1 MHFDGYLLSDLFKSV
16 QVKREAVELARE
28 MENEDGVEGAVSAF
42 HKHIQKHLPDITH
55 VEKIPS
61 SQQHSFFHN
70 FLSSRRHRFLP
81 RFFHKLHMKF
91 H

>member
-16 QVKREAVELARE
+16 QVKRKAVELARQ

-55 VEKIPS
+55 VGKMPS
-61 SQQHSFFHN
+61 SQQNGVFHN
-70 FLSSRRHRFLP
+70 FLSSRRHRFLH
-81 RFFHKLHMKF
+81 RLLHKLHIKF